1 MAVYLT
7 AIQTRLQQT
16 PGGEGNE
23 KTDILSNLAGD
34 VVWWRQ
40 YKNVYSQ
47 DNDAQEVLLTKSDE
61 GKRHYEETS
70 NRFIYETLSTI
81 SFSKFRDTKTNLEN
95 IYRQINPKTLGA
107 DGARRALF
115 DRWVADIEAEF
126 QKVTDIESEIG
137 EIRKEFDAKSKP
149 SDVYLKLIAKVSEG
163 KDSFLAIIGFLSELL
178 AATNLNN
185 GQ

>member
-1 MAVYLT
+1 
-7 AIQTRLQQT
+7 
-16 PGGEGNE
+16 
-23 KTDILSNLAGD
+23 
-34 VVWWRQ
+34 
-40 YKNVYSQ
+40 
-47 DNDAQEVLLTKSDE
+47 
-61 GKRHYEETS
+61 
-70 NRFIYETLSTI
+70 
-81 SFSKFRDTKTNLEN
+81 
-95 IYRQINPKTLGA
+95 LGA